1 LANPGAHGIFDFSEA
16 GGLEFR
22 MTDGEEDLT
31 AKAAKSAKTWTEL
44 EAKTKELDRRQPRWE
59 RIET

>member
-1 LANPGAHGIFDFSEA
+1 LANPGAHGIFDLSEA

-44 EAKTKELDRRQPRWE
+44 EAKTKELDRR
-59 RIET
+59 